1 MKLEVLMEKQGTTPR
16 ACECSFYSN
25 ILQLEHCTMSLKL
38 LRVVV
43 ILDQK
48 AHYVFD
54 LFVVVGRGGTNS
66 LMFVKFL
73 VFCDVW

>member
-38 LRVVV
+38 LGVVV
-43 ILDQK
+43 IFGPKSAL
-48 AHYVFD
+48 
-54 LFVVVGRGGTNS
+54 
-66 LMFVKFL
+66 
-73 VFCDVW
+73 CI

>member
-1 MKLEVLMEKQGTTPR
+1 MNVASTPTYYSLNI
-16 ACECSFYSN
+16 ALCHLSYSELWSF
-25 ILQLEHCTMSLKL
+25 
-38 LRVVV
+38 
-43 ILDQK
+43 LDQK

-66 LMFVKFL
+66 LMFAKCL

>member
-1 MKLEVLMEKQGTTPR
+1 MNVASTPTYYSLNI
-16 ACECSFYSN
+16 ALCPLSYSELWSF
-25 ILQLEHCTMSLKL
+25 
-38 LRVVV
+38 
-43 ILDQK
+43 LDQK